1 MKLNSPKLFD
11 ITTIETEIA
20 GKVSNLI
27 SFINSSNEEI
37 VRALR
42 NQLTFGDNF
51 KGKVLTLSCVHGIA
65 TVAGG
70 LAKGI
75 QVLGVIPL
83 RVLDATDS
91 LTSHNF
97 TFTSAGEFQFTAY
110 FRLASTSAKQVTFFV
125 LTQ

>member
-11 ITTIETEIA
+11 ITTIDAELASKI
-20 GKVSNLI
+20 GPLI
-27 SFINSSNEEI
+27 SFINSNNEEI

-42 NQLTFGDNF
+42 NQLTFADNL
-51 KGKVLTLSCVHGIA
+51 KGQLLTLTCTHGNPVIA
-65 TVAGG
+65 GNM
-70 LAKGI
+70 AKGV

-83 RVLDATDS
+83 RVIDSTDS

-97 TFTSAGEFQFTAY
+97 TFTSAGEFQITAY
-110 FRLASTSAKQVTFFV
+110 FRLASVDARQITVFV